1 MATQSMVAVA
11 FILLSVSIAALLTR
25 YRVSGHLEWIMA
37 SALVALGGV
46 PALWLAAD
54 LAGWLSATL
63 FVLLIALPL
72 ALLDRARV
80 AAQRGQWKKAA
91 RFHWWAYL
99 LHPTPWT
106 RFGLTLR
113 RALSDDRAGAYL
125 AALTQIEAQFS
136 IKKPFRAFLAQERDW
151 MVSSLPAL
159 RSRPFRP
166 T

>member
-54 LAGWLSATL
+54 WAGWLSATL

-113 RALSDDRAGAYL
+113 RALSDDRPGAYL
-125 AALTQIEAQFS
+125 AALNQALSPSFCSFPPSSEPIKKTSHCRFSPKKPNAFS
-136 IKKPFRAFLAQERDW
+136 I
-151 MVSSLPAL
+151 V
-159 RSRPFRP
+159 
-166 T
+166 